1 MKKLFLMI
9 AAIAMLTAC
18 NGNGNTSGS
27 AAASG
32 EATDSAATEQ
42 TTGDAGAGMQEGSKG
57 PGTLEATNFTIDV
70 PDGWEVTKK
79 AEEELCV
86 RPPEGKVFSFQYS
99 DQANHEQ
106 EKQMMMNLKGMK
118 DLGEKQFGDN
128 TYHLYMWEQEFEGTF
143 KALLKIGDGQS
154 GSLEVTCS
162 GLEDANDEV
171 VGQILGNVKIK

>member
-1 MKKLFLMI
+1 MKNLLLML
-9 AAIAMLTAC
+9 AAVAALTAC
-18 NGNGNTSGS
+18 NGNGNTSS
-27 AAASG
+27 SAASG
-32 EATDSAATEQ
+32 EQNSASATEQ
-42 TTGDAGAGMQEGSKG
+42 TSKASTMEEGSKG

-70 PDGWEVTKK
+70 PEGWEVTKK
-79 AEEELCV
+79 TEEELCV
-86 RPPEGKVFSFQYS
+86 KPPEGKVFSFQYS
-99 DQANHEQ
+99 EQANHEQ
-106 EKQMMMNLKGMK
+106 EKQMMMDLKGMK
-118 DLGEKQFGDN
+118 DLGEKQFGNN

>member
-1 MKKLFLMI
+1 MKKFLFMI
-9 AAIAMLTAC
+9 ATVAMMTAC
-18 NGNGNTSGS
+18 NGNANSS
-27 AAASG
+27 ANASG
-32 EATDSAATEQ
+32 EQKDSAATEQ
-42 TTGDAGAGMQEGSKG
+42 TDNATPAGMEEGSKG
-57 PGTLEATNFTIDV
+57 PGTLEAANFTIDV
-70 PDGWEVTKK
+70 PEGWEVTKK
-79 AEEELCV
+79 TEEELGV
-86 RPPEGKVFSFQYS
+86 KPPEGKVFSFQYS

-106 EKQMMMNLKGMK
+106 EKQIMMNLKSMK

-162 GLEDANDEV
+162 GLEDANSDV

>member
-1 MKKLFLMI
+1 MI
-9 AAIAMLTAC
+9 ATVALMTAC
-18 NGNGNTSGS
+18 NGNGTTSGS
-27 AAASG
+27 TAASG
-32 EATDSAATEQ
+32 DSTAQATEQ
-42 TTGDAGAGMQEGSKG
+42 PASGAMEEGSKG

-70 PDGWEVTKK
+70 PEGWEVTKK
-79 AEEELCV
+79 SEEELGV
-86 RPPEGKVFSFQYS
+86 KPPEGKVFSFQYS

-106 EKQMMMNLKGMK
+106 EKQIMMDLKGMK

-162 GLEDANDEV
+162 GLEDANSDV

>member
-9 AAIAMLTAC
+9 ATVALMTAC
-18 NGNGNTSGS
+18 NGNGNGTTSGS
-27 AAASG
+27 TAASG
-32 EATDSAATEQ
+32 DSTAQAIEQ
-42 TTGDAGAGMQEGSKG
+42 PASGAMEEGSKG

-70 PDGWEVTKK
+70 PEGWEVTKK
-79 AEEELCV
+79 SEEELGV
-86 RPPEGKVFSFQYS
+86 KPPEGKVFSFRYS

-106 EKQMMMNLKGMK
+106 EKQIMMDLKGMK

-162 GLEDANDEV
+162 GLEDANSDV